1 MVLTIVPDEFRARTF
16 SVLAYERGFLTAS
29 SILVGMLA
37 DATSASMA
45 ILTLGALGLAMA
57 FACTAGLRRVRALP

>member
-1 MVLTIVPDEFRARTF
+1 MVLTIVPDEFRARTL

-45 ILTLGALGLAMA
+45 ILSLGALGLGMTLL
-57 FACTAGLRRVRALP
+57 CTGVLGRVRSLP